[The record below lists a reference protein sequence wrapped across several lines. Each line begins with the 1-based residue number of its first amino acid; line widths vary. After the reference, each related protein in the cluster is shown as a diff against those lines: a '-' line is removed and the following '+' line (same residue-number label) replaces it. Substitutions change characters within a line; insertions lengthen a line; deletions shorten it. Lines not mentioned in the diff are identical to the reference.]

1 MQMIMRPQEKTNR
14 FGTEKEVL
22 MSAREKLNVIFVGGA
37 LVFSIT
43 AGLMTGSPSVF
54 FLSLGGLLFAGISTG
69 LIRL

>member
-1 MQMIMRPQEKTNR
+1 MQMVMRPQENES
-14 FGTEKEVL
+14 FGTEKEVP

-43 AGLMTGSPSVF
+43 AGLITGSPTVF
-54 FLSLGGLLFAGISTG
+54 FLSLGGLLVAGVFAG